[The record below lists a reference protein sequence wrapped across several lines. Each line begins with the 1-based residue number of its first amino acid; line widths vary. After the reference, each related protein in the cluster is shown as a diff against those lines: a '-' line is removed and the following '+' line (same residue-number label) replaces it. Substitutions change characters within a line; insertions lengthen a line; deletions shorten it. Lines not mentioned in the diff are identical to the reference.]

1 MSIKY
6 ESLEETIFPCNS
18 ERVSNHIWLC
28 IYYYG
33 WGGALTQGD
42 QSEYAVP
49 LDTVIGSSDRHMIKV
64 KPIRVLFGEVNRRQW
79 REGGVYSVLSSH

>member
-1 MSIKY
+1 MSPWRKQSSHVI
-6 ESLEETIFPCNS
+6 LRGCLI
-18 ERVSNHIWLC
+18 
-28 IYYYG
+28 IYG
-33 WGGALTQGD
+33 FVFTTMGGGGALTQGD